1 VDFAFLFH
9 DWLGK
14 PAWMW
19 LGLMAIVI
27 VPLTLDLGVLRK
39 ATRAIE
45 TTERLLLSAGYIT
58 LGVAF
63 IAWGMGRDKFPPAW
77 GFSITLG
84 ILATGILFSLCRTGR
99 DVAVQPEPSK

>member
-1 VDFAFLFH
+1 LIF
-9 DWLGK
+9 
-14 PAWMW
+14 
-19 LGLMAIVI
+19 
-27 VPLTLDLGVLRK
+27 GVLRK
-39 ATRAIE
+39 ETRAIE

-84 ILATGILFSLCRTGR
+84 ILASGILFSLCKTGR
-99 DVAVQPEPSK
+99 DVAAQPAAARQAGKSSISASRQPSARISPDRRIP